1 MLFIRSALFNI
12 AFYIN
17 TIGRLIIML
26 PWIFFGGKETV
37 LAQAKAWGR
46 SSIRLQEIIAG
57 TKVEIQGLENLPKDT
72 GFIVAAQHQ
81 SFWDTFAF
89 FQCIDSPVFIFKQEL
104 LRIPLFGQCLTK
116 LEMISVDR
124 GAKGKAM
131 ASVLA
136 GAKREIQGNGRQLFI
151 FPEGTRRP
159 TGAPLDYKFGAARI
173 YSGIDVPL
181 VPIALVSGLYW
192 PRHSFLRQP
201 GNFKARILPP
211 IEPGL
216 SIREALET
224 LTEVTQKASDEL
236 LLDAVQNNPDLP
248 LPPRVVQRLKE
259 IQSSTKD

>member
-26 PWIFFGGKETV
+26 PWLYFGSKETV
-37 LAQAKAWGR
+37 LAQAKAWGQ

-57 TKVEIQGLENLPKDT
+57 TKVEIEGLENLPKDR

-89 FQCIDSPVFIFKQEL
+89 FQYIDSPVFIFKQEL
-104 LRIPLFGQCLTK
+104 LRIPLFGRCLTK
-116 LEMISVDR
+116 LKMISVDR

-131 ASVLA
+131 ASVMV
-136 GAKREIQGNGRQLFI
+136 GAKREIGQNGRQLFI
-151 FPEGTRRP
+151 FPEGTRSP
-159 TGAPLDYKFGAARI
+159 VGAPLDYKFGAARI

-201 GNFKARILPP
+201 GHFKARILPP

-216 SIREALET
+216 SIRDALEK
-224 LTEVTQKASDEL
+224 LTNVTQEASDEL
-236 LLDAVQNNPDLP
+236 LLDAVENNPNLP
-248 LPPRVVQRLKE
+248 LPPLVVQRLEDIK
-259 IQSSTKD
+259 SSATV

>member
-17 TIGRLIIML
+17 TIVRLLVMV
-26 PWIFFGGKETV
+26 PFFFFGRKETV
-37 LAQAKAWGR
+37 LDQAKAWGG
-46 SSIRLQEIIAG
+46 SSVRLQEIIVGA
-57 TKVEIQGLENLPKDT
+57 TVEIEGLENLPKDT
-72 GFIVAAQHQ
+72 GFIVASQHQ
-81 SFWDTFAF
+81 SSWDTFAF

-104 LRIPLFGQCLTK
+104 LRIPLFGRCLTK

-131 ASVLA
+131 ASVMA
-136 GAKREIQGNGRQLFI
+136 GAKREISENGRQLFI

-159 TGAPLDYKFGAARI
+159 VGSPLDYKFGAARI

-201 GNFKARILPP
+201 GRFKARILPP

-216 SIREALET
+216 SIRDAMEK

-236 LLDAVQNNPDLP
+236 LLDAVQNNPNLP
-248 LPPRVVQRLKE
+248 LTPLVLQRLEE
-259 IQSSTKD
+259 IKSASKA